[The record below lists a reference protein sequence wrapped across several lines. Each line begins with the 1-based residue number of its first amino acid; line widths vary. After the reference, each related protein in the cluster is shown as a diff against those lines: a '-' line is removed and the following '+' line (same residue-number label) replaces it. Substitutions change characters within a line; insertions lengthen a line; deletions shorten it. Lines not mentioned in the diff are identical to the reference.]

1 MCWGGVSGAGVSAVE
16 QWVGGHV
23 QVAGV
28 GVAHAFMLSV
38 LVVLA
43 GAILGLYCS
52 NLLAARR
59 KGEGPLLSD
68 GFAGFLFLLSAFQYP
83 SAVIPLFFGA
93 ILVCVVLTVDVVL
106 ALYAGEGAWRYLV
119 LRGYLEYELLSF
131 FRVWPICTTC

>member
-1 MCWGGVSGAGVSAVE
+1 MGQEFLRVE

-68 GFAGFLFLLSAFQYP
+68 GFAGFLFSSQ
-83 SAVIPLFFGA
+83 
-93 ILVCVVLTVDVVL
+93 CVSVPQ
-106 ALYAGEGAWRYLV
+106 
-119 LRGYLEYELLSF
+119 RGNSSIF
-131 FRVWPICTTC
+131 